1 MRDIPHVRCFHIVS
15 SNPFLREIMSRQK
28 PSGKVQTVL
37 GTIDAGDIGITLA
50 HEHLLC
56 DSSFRF
62 NEPETATTR
71 ALTHAPVSIEN
82 LDWIKRNQNR
92 CLDNLKLLNEEQ
104 AIAEL
109 LRFKKEGG
117 GTVVDMGNIGLHRDP
132 EGLARISR
140 ATGVNIIMGAGY
152 YVGPSHPPE
161 LASKTMDEITEEI
174 VHDITVGVGDT
185 GIKAGIIG
193 EIGCSYPLKD
203 TEAKVLC
210 AVARA
215 QEATGA
221 PVNIHPGQSQTAP
234 IELIEL
240 LRDNGGDIDR
250 TAMSHVEN
258 RHGNDIDLTL
268 ELAETGCIIEYDS
281 FGNVQNP
288 IKLPDKI
295 MYGLSDWE
303 RIDCIKHLI
312 DHEYLHQILVS
323 HDVFNKTDLRQ
334 YGGPG
339 YDHLLTTV
347 VPLMRMKG
355 ITDEQIHVILKK
367 NPEHT
372 LQFA

>member
-1 MRDIPHVRCFHIVS
+1 
-15 SNPFLREIMSRQK
+15 MSRQQ
-28 PSGKVQTVL
+28 PSGKAQTVL
-37 GTIDAGDIGITLA
+37 GTIDARDMGITLA

-56 DSSFRF
+56 DASFLF
-62 NEPETATTR
+62 DEPETTGNRTLA
-71 ALTHAPVSIEN
+71 HAPISIKN

-92 CLDNLKLLNEEQ
+92 CLDNLILLNEELT
-104 AIAEL
+104 IAEL

-152 YVGPSHPPE
+152 YVGSSHPLE
-161 LASKTMDEITEEI
+161 LASKTVDEITEEI

-185 GIKAGIIG
+185 GIKAGVIG
-193 EIGCSYPLKD
+193 EIGCSHPLKD
-203 TEAKVLC
+203 TEAKVLS

-215 QEATGA
+215 QEITGA
-221 PVNIHPGQSQTAP
+221 PVNIHPGQSQTSP
-234 IELIEL
+234 IELIKL
-240 LRDNGGDIDR
+240 LRDNGGDIHR

-288 IKLPDKI
+288 INLPNKI

-303 RIDCIKHLI
+303 RIGCIKHLI
-312 DHEYLHQILVS
+312 DHGYLHQVLVS
-323 HDVFNKTDLRQ
+323 HDVFNKTDLRH

-347 VPLMRMKG
+347 VPLMHMKG
-355 ITDEQIHVILKK
+355 ITDEQIHVIFEK
-367 NPEHT
+367 NPEHM

>member
-1 MRDIPHVRCFHIVS
+1 
-15 SNPFLREIMSRQK
+15 MSRQK
-28 PSGKVQTVL
+28 LSGKAQTVL
-37 GTIDAGDIGITLA
+37 GTIDAGDMGITLA

-56 DSSFRF
+56 DASSLFV
-62 NEPETATTR
+62 EPETAGNR
-71 ALTHAPVSIEN
+71 ALAHAPVSIEN
-82 LDWIKRNQNR
+82 LDWMKRNQNR
-92 CLDNLKLLNEEQ
+92 CLDNLRLSNEELT
-104 AIAEL
+104 IAEL
-109 LRFKKEGG
+109 RRFKKVGG

-152 YVGPSHPPE
+152 YIGQSHPPE
-161 LASKTMDEITEEI
+161 LARKTVDEITEEI
-174 VHDITVGVGDT
+174 VHDLTVGVGDT

-193 EIGCSYPLKD
+193 EIGCSHPLKD
-203 TEAKVLC
+203 TEAKVLG

-240 LRDNGGDIDR
+240 LRDNGGDIHR

-258 RHGNDIDLTL
+258 RHGTDIELTL
-268 ELAETGCIIEYDS
+268 ELAETGCTLEYDS

-288 IKLPDKI
+288 INLPDKI

-303 RIDCIKHLI
+303 RIGCIKHLI
-312 DHEYLHQILVS
+312 DHGYLHQILVS
-323 HDVFNKTDLRQ
+323 HDVFNKTDLRH

-339 YDHLLTTV
+339 YDHILTTI
-347 VPLMRMKG
+347 VPLMRMRG
-355 ITDEQIHVILKK
+355 ITDEQIHVILEK
-367 NPEHT
+367 NPEHM

>member
-1 MRDIPHVRCFHIVS
+1 
-15 SNPFLREIMSRQK
+15 MSRQK

-37 GTIDAGDIGITLA
+37 GTIDAGEMGITLA

-62 NEPETATTR
+62 REPEKVGDR
-71 ALTHAPVSIEN
+71 ALGHAPVSIEN
-82 LDWIKRNQNR
+82 LEGIKRNQNR
-92 CLDNLKLLNEEQ
+92 CLDNLRLSNVEL

-109 LRFKKEGG
+109 LRFKEEGG
-117 GTVVDMGNIGLHRDP
+117 GTVVDMGNIGLRRDP

-140 ATGVNIIMGAGY
+140 ATGVNIVMGAGY

-161 LASKTMDEITEEI
+161 LAGKTVDEIAEEI
-174 VHDITVGVGDT
+174 VHEFTVGVGDT
-185 GIKAGIIG
+185 GIRAGVLG

-203 TEAKVLC
+203 TEVKVLC

-215 QEATGA
+215 QETTGA
-221 PVNIHPGQSQTAP
+221 PVNIHPGQSQTSP
-234 IELIEL
+234 IEIVEL
-240 LRDNGGDIDR
+240 LRDNGGDISR
-250 TAMSHVEN
+250 TAMSHVGN
-258 RHGNDIDLTL
+258 RHGNDVDLTL

-281 FGNVQNP
+281 FGNTQNP
-288 IKLPDKI
+288 IKLPNKT

-303 RIDCIKHLI
+303 RIGCIKHLI
-312 DHEYLHQILVS
+312 DHGYLRQILVS
-323 HDVFNKTDLRQ
+323 HDVFNKTDLRR

-347 VPLMRMKG
+347 VPLMRMRG
-355 ITDEQIHVILKK
+355 ITEEQIHVILEK
-367 NPEHT
+367 NPESF